1 MRKERDNVNIYCLL
15 PLDMYGKLALAR
27 DKKKTFVV
35 DIIHLYMFETYKV
48 GLNVQGIWNSSNA
61 AIILVHGQV
70 FVLQPDSTD
79 FESII
84 YPRPGDVLGSF
95 MG

>member
-27 DKKKTFVV
+27 DKKKTCVV

-61 AIILVHGQV
+61 ALILVHGQV
-70 FVLQPDSTD
+70 FRITT
-79 FESII
+79 
-84 YPRPGDVLGSF
+84 
-95 MG
+95 